1 MRLANCQAGRQAVC
15 HERNNKKVMQ
25 TRLKMV
31 SVEELCLLTQEMKL
45 VLRDEIGSLDHSSL
59 FM

>member
-15 HERNNKKVMQ
+15 HERNKKSYENQ
-25 TRLKMV
+25 TENSFSKRVV
-31 SVEELCLLTQEMKL
+31 SFDT
-45 VLRDEIGSLDHSSL
+45 RDEIGSLDHSSL